1 MDKIKLPN
9 RDGNNLYLVNKGD
22 YWQLEGP
29 ELYTSYLR
37 IIGDFPNRIQAI
49 DPPGGPFMS
58 KDSVYSGKR
67 ITKFEWEEGVGVK
80 IYLEDET
87 N

>member
-9 RDGNNLYLVNKGD
+9 RDGAELYLINNGD
-22 YWQLEGP
+22 YWKIEGP

-37 IIGDFPNRIQAI
+37 IIGNFPDNIRAI

-58 KDSVYSGKR
+58 IGDIYSNKK
-67 ITKFEWEEGVGVK
+67 IIKFEWEEGIGVK

-87 N
+87 D

>member
-1 MDKIKLPN
+1 MDKIKLYN
-9 RDGNNLYLVNKGD
+9 RDNADLYLINKGD

-37 IIGDFPNRIQAI
+37 IIRKFPDDIEAI

-58 KDSVYSGKR
+58 IGDIYSGKK
-67 ITKFEWEEGVGVK
+67 IIKFEWEDNIGTK
-80 IYLEDET
+80 IYLKDAT
-87 N
+87 D

>member
-9 RDGNNLYLVNKGD
+9 RDGANLYLVNKGD

-37 IIGDFPNRIQAI
+37 IIGYPDSIKAI

-58 KDSVYSGKR
+58 IGDVYSGKKIVR
-67 ITKFEWEEGVGVK
+67 LEWEDHIREK
-80 IYLEDET
+80 IYLEDAT
-87 N
+87 D

>member
-1 MDKIKLPN
+1 MNKIKLDN
-9 RDGNNLYLVNKGD
+9 RDGVNLYLVNKGD
-22 YWQLEGP
+22 YWKLEGP

-37 IIGDFPNRIQAI
+37 IIGYPDSIKAI

-58 KDSVYSGKR
+58 IGDVHSGKK
-67 ITKFEWEEGVGVK
+67 IMDFKWEEGVGVK

>member
-9 RDGNNLYLVNKGD
+9 RDGANLYLVNKGD

-37 IIGDFPNRIQAI
+37 IIGYPDSIEAI

-58 KDSVYSGKR
+58 IGDVYSDKK
-67 ITKFEWEEGVGVK
+67 IMDFKWEEGVGVK

>member
-9 RDGNNLYLVNKGD
+9 RDGVNLYLVNKGD
-22 YWQLEGP
+22 YWKLEGP

-37 IIGDFPNRIQAI
+37 IIGFIPHGIEAI

-58 KDSVYSGKR
+58 IGDIYSNKK
-67 ITKFEWEEGVGVK
+67 IIKFEWEEGIGTK
-80 IYLEDET
+80 IYLEDAT
-87 N
+87 D

>member
-9 RDGNNLYLVNKGD
+9 RDGSDLYLVNKGD
-22 YWQLEGP
+22 YWKLEGP
-29 ELYTSYLR
+29 ELYTTYLR
-37 IIGDFPNRIQAI
+37 IIGDFPNRIKAI

-58 KDSVYSGKR
+58 TDSIYSGKR
-67 ITKFEWEEGVGVK
+67 ITKFVWEEGIGVK

>member
-1 MDKIKLPN
+1 MDRIKLHN
-9 RDGNNLYLVNKGD
+9 RDGADLYLVNKGD

-29 ELYTSYLR
+29 DLYTSYLR
-37 IIGDFPNRIQAI
+37 IIGDLHNGIEAI

-58 KDSVYSGKR
+58 VGDVYSGKKIVR
-67 ITKFEWEEGVGVK
+67 LDWEDHIGEK
-80 IYLEDET
+80 IYLEDES